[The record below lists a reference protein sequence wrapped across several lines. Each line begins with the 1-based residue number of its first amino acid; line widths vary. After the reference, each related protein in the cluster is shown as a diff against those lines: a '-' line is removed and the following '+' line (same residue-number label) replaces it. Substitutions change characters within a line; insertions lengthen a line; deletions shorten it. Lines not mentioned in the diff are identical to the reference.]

1 MNRSYLFVPAN
12 RPERI
17 AKALAS
23 GTHAVIVDL
32 EDAVP
37 PGEKMAAR
45 EALAAALPAA
55 QPVLVRIN
63 SAGTEWY
70 RDDLALLASPGIAG
84 VVLAKAERVHHI
96 AEVTQALGA
105 DARVIPL
112 IETAQGFANAL
123 ELARAPSVLRLLFG
137 SLDFQLDLGIDGEGD
152 ELLHF
157 RSQLVLVSRL
167 AGIEPPI
174 DGVYTAFDDDAGL
187 RAETLRVRKLG
198 FGAKCGIH
206 PRQVGVI
213 NDSFRPTAD
222 EVAWAKRVVQ
232 AAADA
237 QGAAVALDGRMVD
250 TPVIAKAEQILKDA
264 QH

>member
-23 GTHAVIVDL
+23 GVHAVIVDL

-37 PGEKMAAR
+37 PAEKVAAR

-55 QPVLVRIN
+55 QAVLVRIN

-70 RDDLALLASPGIAG
+70 RDDLALLGKPGIAG
-84 VVLAKAERVHHI
+84 VVLAKAEQVEHI
-96 AEVTQALGA
+96 TEVAEALGHGA
-105 DARVIPL
+105 CVLPL
-112 IETAQGFANAL
+112 IETAQGFANVV
-123 ELARAPSVLRLLFG
+123 ELARAPAVQRLIFG

-152 ELLHF
+152 ELLYF
-157 RSQLVLVSRL
+157 RSQLVLASRL
-167 AGIEPPI
+167 AGIEAPV
-174 DGVYTAFDDDAGL
+174 DGVYVAFDDDAGL
-187 RAETLRVRKLG
+187 ASETRRVRKLG

-206 PRQVGVI
+206 PRQVKVI
-213 NDSFRPTAD
+213 NEAYSPTAE
-222 EVAWAKRVVQ
+222 EVAWAKRIVQ

-237 QGAAVALDGRMVD
+237 KGAAVALDGRMVD

-264 QH
+264 GG